1 MYTFNFK
8 IQYKRQTLTVNI
20 KKNFMPKSY
29 SRTTYSL
36 IHHWQNKKLTNRGKD
51 TS

>member
-20 KKNFMPKSY
+20 KKNFYAKIILKDNIQPNTSLAKQE
-29 SRTTYSL
+29 TY
-36 IHHWQNKKLTNRGKD
+36 K
-51 TS
+51 